1 MDTVIEALAA
11 LLRAILNGGKAA
23 QPVPVPI
30 PVPVTIPQRRPR
42 R

>member
-1 MDTVIEALAA
+1 MDAIVEALAA
-11 LLRAILNGGKAA
+11 LLRTILNGGKAP
-23 QPVPVPI
+23 QPVPI